1 MKLPEDIRN
10 ARFAMI
16 GSIYGTSGEGLIFK
30 RVKGMGTF
38 APHSDHSIPQQR
50 AAIGTFGLSGMG
62 TIIRNFS
69 HIRDNEKEAKMA
81 SKIKEK
87 YGFYL
92 RPETTELIDSHLEL
106 SQQKS
111 RSAFVDEAIQHYCC
125 YLDTDHN
132 RILGVEIIRVIRDT
146 IIDQINRVAH
156 MLFKIAVEMS
166 VNNYLRA
173 SENPRLKEADYIRLR
188 EYAADQVRKNRGW
201 ISLESALDDKNVKDF
216 F

>member
-1 MKLPEDIRN
+1 
-10 ARFAMI
+10 
-16 GSIYGTSGEGLIFK
+16 
-30 RVKGMGTF
+30 
-38 APHSDHSIPQQR
+38 
-50 AAIGTFGLSGMG
+50 
-62 TIIRNFS
+62 
-69 HIRDNEKEAKMA
+69 MA

-92 RPETTELIDSHLEL
+92 RPETTELIDSHLEM

-132 RILGVEIIRVIRDT
+132 RVLGVEIIRVIRDT

-201 ISLESALDDKNVKDF
+201 VSLESALEDKNIEDF

>member
-1 MKLPEDIRN
+1 
-10 ARFAMI
+10 
-16 GSIYGTSGEGLIFK
+16 
-30 RVKGMGTF
+30 
-38 APHSDHSIPQQR
+38 
-50 AAIGTFGLSGMG
+50 MG
-62 TIIRNFS
+62 TIIRNFFR
-69 HIRDNEKEAKMA
+69 IRDNEKEDNMA

-132 RILGVEIIRVIRDT
+132 RVLGVEIIRVIRDT

-173 SENPRLKEADYIRLR
+173 SENPRLTEADYIRLR
-188 EYAADQVRKNRGW
+188 EYAADQVRRNRGW
-201 ISLESALDDKNVKDF
+201 ISLESALDDKNAEDF

>member
-1 MKLPEDIRN
+1 
-10 ARFAMI
+10 
-16 GSIYGTSGEGLIFK
+16 
-30 RVKGMGTF
+30 
-38 APHSDHSIPQQR
+38 
-50 AAIGTFGLSGMG
+50 
-62 TIIRNFS
+62 
-69 HIRDNEKEAKMA
+69 MA

-92 RPETTELIDSHLEL
+92 KPETTELIDSHLEL

-132 RILGVEIIRVIRDT
+132 RVLGVEIIRVIRDT
-146 IIDQINRVAH
+146 IVDQINRVAH

-188 EYAADQVRKNRGW
+188 EYAADQVRKTGDGFRSNPRLKIR
-201 ISLESALDDKNVKDF
+201 ISRISSDAESHRQMQILQF
-216 F
+216 GSFGS

>member
-1 MKLPEDIRN
+1 
-10 ARFAMI
+10 
-16 GSIYGTSGEGLIFK
+16 
-30 RVKGMGTF
+30 
-38 APHSDHSIPQQR
+38 
-50 AAIGTFGLSGMG
+50 MG

-69 HIRDNEKEAKMA
+69 RIGDKKKEDNMA

-92 RPETTELIDSHLEL
+92 KPETTELIDSHLEL

-132 RILGVEIIRVIRDT
+132 RVFGVEIIRVIRDT
-146 IIDQINRVAH
+146 IVDQINRVAH

-173 SENPRLKEADYIRLR
+173 SENPRLNEADYIRLR

-201 ISLESALDDKNVKDF
+201 VSLESALEDKNIEDF

>member
-1 MKLPEDIRN
+1 
-10 ARFAMI
+10 
-16 GSIYGTSGEGLIFK
+16 
-30 RVKGMGTF
+30 
-38 APHSDHSIPQQR
+38 
-50 AAIGTFGLSGMG
+50 MG

-69 HIRDNEKEAKMA
+69 HIRDNEKEAIMA

-92 RPETTELIDSHLEL
+92 RPETIELMDSHLEL

-132 RILGVEIIRVIRDT
+132 RVLGVEIIRVIRDT
-146 IIDQINRVAH
+146 IVDQINRVAH

-173 SENPRLKEADYIRLR
+173 SENPRLNEADYIRLR
-188 EYAADQVRKNRGW
+188 EYAADQVRKNKGW
-201 ISLESALDDKNVKDF
+201 VSLEAALEDKNIEDF

>member
-1 MKLPEDIRN
+1 
-10 ARFAMI
+10 
-16 GSIYGTSGEGLIFK
+16 
-30 RVKGMGTF
+30 
-38 APHSDHSIPQQR
+38 
-50 AAIGTFGLSGMG
+50 
-62 TIIRNFS
+62 
-69 HIRDNEKEAKMA
+69 MA
-81 SKIKEK
+81 SNIKEK

-92 RPETTELIDSHLEL
+92 KPETTELIDSHLEL

-132 RILGVEIIRVIRDT
+132 RVLGVEIIRVIRDA

-156 MLFKIAVEMS
+156 MLFKIADEMS
-166 VNNYLRA
+166 VYTYLRA
-173 SENPRLKEADYIRLR
+173 SENPHLKEADYIRLR

-201 ISLESALDDKNVKDF
+201 VSLEAALEDKNIEYF